1 MQFFFRLCFR
11 RWQTGAFFA
20 SHYESTLI
28 SQQSDAELALSLDQI
43 RSVGSAEVFAE
54 RWKDRRVAVAKAS
67 KKLNLVSVIA
77 TSTGSSIQQIS
88 LVGVVF
94 FGAFLVF
101 EGQLTIGILVATVIL
116 SSRAIAPF
124 IQVSLVASKFGE
136 VRYCMNALKNY
147 FADTAHQNTEAADRS
162 KTRFQ
167 NAAALGSINLK
178 DVLYKYPDSSVL
190 TLKNVSLSVRP
201 QELIGIIGPNGSGKS
216 TLLKVIAGAFEATQ
230 GVVEVNGQTSPS
242 AKKSIGVQFQN
253 PSLLEGTILENYKIF
268 CGEAEAAGVE
278 LALKVA
284 GLNSAASDK
293 PGRSPLDVNSDVKS
307 LSVGTKQLVAV
318 GSAFAPDPSIVLL
331 DEPSAT
337 LDHTAQSKL
346 LERIKLAIAGKTLI
360 MVTHSNNDLALVDR
374 LIVLEDGQ
382 IIMDGKKDAVL
393 TRLKTK
399 QSGAS
404 R

>member
-1 MQFFFRLCFR
+1 
-11 RWQTGAFFA
+11 
-20 SHYESTLI
+20 
-28 SQQSDAELALSLDQI
+28 
-43 RSVGSAEVFAE
+43 
-54 RWKDRRVAVAKAS
+54 
-67 KKLNLVSVIA
+67 
-77 TSTGSSIQQIS
+77 
-88 LVGVVF
+88 
-94 FGAFLVF
+94 
-101 EGQLTIGILVATVIL
+101 
-116 SSRAIAPF
+116 
-124 IQVSLVASKFGE
+124 
-136 VRYCMNALKNY
+136 MNALKNY
-147 FADTAHQNTEAADRS
+147 FADAAIENKKAADRS
-162 KTRFQ
+162 KTWFQ

-178 DVLYKYPDSSVL
+178 DVLYKYPNSNVL
-190 TLKNVSLSVRP
+190 SLKNVSLSVQP

-230 GVVEVNGQTSPS
+230 GIVEVNGQTEPS
-242 AKKSIGVQFQN
+242 VKKSIGVQFQN

-293 PGRSPLDVNSDVKS
+293 AGRSRLDANSDVKS
-307 LSVGTKQLVAV
+307 LSVGAKQLVAV

-337 LDHTAQSKL
+337 LDHTAQIKL
-346 LERIKLAIAGKTLI
+346 LERIKVAIPGKTLI
-360 MVTHSNNDLALVDR
+360 IVTHSNNDLALVDR
-374 LIVLEDGQ
+374 LIVLESGQ

>member
-1 MQFFFRLCFR
+1 M
-11 RWQTGAFFA
+11 
-20 SHYESTLI
+20 
-28 SQQSDAELALSLDQI
+28 
-43 RSVGSAEVFAE
+43 
-54 RWKDRRVAVAKAS
+54 AVAKAS

-147 FADTAHQNTEAADRS
+147 FADTAHQNTEAADSS

-242 AKKSIGVQFQN
+242 PKSQ
-253 PSLLEGTILENYKIF
+253 
-268 CGEAEAAGVE
+268 
-278 LALKVA
+278 
-284 GLNSAASDK
+284 
-293 PGRSPLDVNSDVKS
+293 
-307 LSVGTKQLVAV
+307 
-318 GSAFAPDPSIVLL
+318 
-331 DEPSAT
+331 
-337 LDHTAQSKL
+337 
-346 LERIKLAIAGKTLI
+346 
-360 MVTHSNNDLALVDR
+360 
-374 LIVLEDGQ
+374 
-382 IIMDGKKDAVL
+382 
-393 TRLKTK
+393 
-399 QSGAS
+399 
-404 R
+404 